1 MLKKKLKNLKKKLKT
16 INNISDLQSKYKIS
30 PENSHKK
37 TLILALDN
45 CILKT
50 SIFKDELP
58 RIDAL
63 FYYQKL
69 KILICFRN
77 DFLAFL
83 KQMSK
88 YYEIV
93 AWQSSQND
101 YSDQIINI
109 NESTLDFKFDHKL
122 SLSD

>member
-1 MLKKKLKNLKKKLKT
+1 MSNMQ
-16 INNISDLQSKYKIS
+16 DLQVKYAKA
-30 PENSHKK
+30 PENTNKK

-58 RIDAL
+58 RIDGL

-69 KILICFRN
+69 KILVCFRN

-83 KQMSK
+83 RKMSK
-88 YYEIV
+88 NYEII
-93 AWQSSQND
+93 AWQSS
-101 YSDQIINI
+101 
-109 NESTLDFKFDHKL
+109 
-122 SLSD
+122 